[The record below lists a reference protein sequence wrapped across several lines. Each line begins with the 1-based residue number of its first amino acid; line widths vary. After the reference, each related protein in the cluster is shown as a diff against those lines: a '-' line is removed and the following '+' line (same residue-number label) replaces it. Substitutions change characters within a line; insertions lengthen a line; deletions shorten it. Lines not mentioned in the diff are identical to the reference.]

1 VKKTNNIGGQEA
13 VQFLSRSKLPVDV
26 LKNIWTVA
34 DQPSTS
40 SLDRLKFA
48 VAIRLIQLTQNGTK
62 GQGPHLA
69 VPPGVTLRPAFLEAV
84 SGVSVPL
91 PQAPGAPSPAP
102 QAPPSPQQPQQQM
115 QMQQQQMQQQQMQQ
129 MQAPPTPNST
139 RSGFSSVIST
149 AATSVA
155 PGPNNALV
163 THDPYS
169 MTPQE
174 RGRYEDLFPQ
184 FAKPDGFVYGK
195 EAVDLFM
202 KSGVNAQALREL
214 WGLVDRP
221 VDNRLDKLEFAIA
234 MHLIVCI
241 SKKNLPPPTGQLP
254 PSLTA
259 LKNALKNPAPPTPS
273 LPPLPPLQQQQQPS
287 PQQQQQLSQQP
298 TLAPPGGM
306 SISDAFEGL
315 SVTSGD
321 PMGAPAASAA
331 GGPTP
336 LTGMAAPS
344 AFTAPTLPSYVPAEQ
359 QPRVLSPPTTN
370 AAAMV
375 PETVQPSMSPA
386 MMMAQPPAPF
396 AAEPPPPSTQQ
407 LAANYNMGDESEE
420 LGKLK
425 NVLQKLQAENI
436 SLKAQLGTMTQEEKD
451 VQKELS
457 ATVAEIGNL
466 SNQLQGLRSEVLG
479 AKTNLLEASAQLKA
493 AQQQKR

>member
-62 GQGPHLA
+62 GQGPNLA

-91 PQAPGAPSPAP
+91 PQAPGAP
-102 QAPPSPQQPQQQM
+102 PQQQQPQM
-115 QMQQQQMQQQQMQQ
+115 QMQQQQMQQQH
-129 MQAPPTPNST
+129 APPTPNST
-139 RSGFSSVIST
+139 RSSFSS
-149 AATSVA
+149 AANSVA

-174 RGRYEDLFPQ
+174 RNRYEDLFPQ

-202 KSGVNAQALREL
+202 KSGVDAQALREL

-241 SKKNLPPPTGQLP
+241 SKKNLPPPKGQLP

-259 LKNALKNPAPPTPS
+259 LKTALKNPAPPTPS
-273 LPPLPPLQQQQQPS
+273 LPTVPPLQQQQQPLPQQQQQQRQQPS
-287 PQQQQQLSQQP
+287 PQQQQQFSQQQQP
-298 TLAPPGGM
+298 SLAPSTGM

-321 PMGAPAASAA
+321 RMGAPAAAAAAA
-331 GGPTP
+331 GGP
-336 LTGMAAPS
+336 
-344 AFTAPTLPSYVPAEQ
+344 AFAAPTLPSYVPAEQ
-359 QPRVLSPPTTN
+359 QPRVLSPPTT

-375 PETVQPSMSPA
+375 PETVETSMAPS

-396 AAEPPPPSTQQ
+396 AEEPPPPSTKQ
-407 LAANYNMGDESEE
+407 LAAKYNMGDESEE

-425 NVLQKLQAENI
+425 GILQKLQAENI

-451 VQKELS
+451 VLKELN
-457 ATVAEIGNL
+457 ATVGEIGNL

-479 AKTNLLEASAQLKA
+479 AKTNLLEASAQLKS